1 MKLLGVSGG
10 LSRKTLIAIKKALDS
25 AKRYDNTVE
34 TEAISLNEYDIQF
47 CDARDPDKYE
57 GDARLV
63 IDKFVETDALLLGTP
78 MYRGTYT
85 GLLKNMFD
93 LIPNDA
99 LLGKPVGMIATGGSD
114 HHYLALEHEMKP
126 LLGFFYVHVIPGS
139 VYANNSH
146 YSESDLV
153 DEGILEQLDQLGRA
167 IVNFARIIPDDK
179 LSIVGPLGPSI
190 QRKSLKK
197 PG

>member
-1 MKLLGVSGG
+1 MKLLGISGG
-10 LSRKTLIAIKKALDS
+10 LSSKTLIAVEKTLEYAKHYDS
-25 AKRYDNTVE
+25 SIDVE
-34 TEAISLNEYDIQF
+34 AVSISEYDIQF
-47 CDARDPDKYE
+47 CDARDPAKYE
-57 GDARLV
+57 GDSKLI
-63 IDKFVETDALLLGTP
+63 IDKVIEADALLMGTP

-99 LLGKPVGMIATGGSD
+99 LAGKPVGMIATGGSD

-126 LLGFFYVHVIPGS
+126 LLGFFYAHVIPGH

-146 YSESDLV
+146 YSNRDLV
-153 DEGILEQLDQLGRA
+153 DEGILDQLDQLGRA
-167 IVNFARIIPDDK
+167 IVNFARIIPSDTM
-179 LSIVGPLGPSI
+179 SIVGPMGPSI